1 MADELESPAG
11 ALIAPTSATSTDRF
25 GVLSRSTLL
34 RHTLTALVGFGLLWL
49 LISGF
54 SDYHNSSWLAPIAF
68 TVCAAAGLTV
78 LVGLSGQISL
88 GHGAFML
95 VGAYTLALVQEHWTT
110 SHGNLAMIG
119 LLAAAAAAAALFG
132 ALVGVA
138 AARLRGPYLAG
149 ATLALALGLPTL
161 PSYQKLSGQLGG
173 NAGLFVS
180 SPNPPNNMDLYR
192 WQSVI
197 CCASAVVVLWV
208 LANVS
213 RSRVGRS
220 FRAVRDDEIAA
231 SLCGLSVPRVQ
242 VLAFVLSAAGAGVAG
257 GLLAMIDLTA
267 GPQAFPL
274 SLSLGLLAAVVFGG
288 LGSLAGAV
296 YGSILITLLP
306 LWSQDVTDAFSIHSQ
321 KVSNNMPLMVY
332 GIVLAV
338 AMLAVPNG
346 VQGLLR
352 RLRLILTSDR
362 RR

>member
-1 MADELESPAG
+1 VADELG
-11 ALIAPTSATSTDRF
+11 SATDRF

-34 RHTLTALVGFGLLWL
+34 RHTLVALVGFGALWL
-49 LISGF
+49 LITGF
-54 SDYHNSSWLAPIAF
+54 SDYHNSAWIAPAAY
-68 TVCAAAGLTV
+68 TVCAAAGLTI

-95 VGAYTLALVQEHWTT
+95 VGAYTLALVQEHWAT

-119 LLAAAAAAAALFG
+119 LLAAAAASAALFG
-132 ALVGVA
+132 AIVGAA

-149 ATLALALGLPTL
+149 ATLALALGLPSL
-161 PSYQKLSGQLGG
+161 PTYEHLTDQLGG

-180 SPNPPNNMDLYR
+180 SPNAPTNIDLYR

-197 CCASAVVVLWV
+197 CCVSAVVVLWF

-257 GLLAMIDLTA
+257 GLLAMIELTA

-288 LGSLAGAV
+288 LGSLAGAL
-296 YGSILITLLP
+296 YGSVLIVLLP
-306 LWSQDVTDAFSIHSQ
+306 LWSQDITNALSIHSH
-321 KVSNNMPLMVY
+321 KVSSNMPLMVY

-338 AMLAVPNG
+338 SMLAVPNG

-352 RLRLILTSDR
+352 RLRIVLTTER